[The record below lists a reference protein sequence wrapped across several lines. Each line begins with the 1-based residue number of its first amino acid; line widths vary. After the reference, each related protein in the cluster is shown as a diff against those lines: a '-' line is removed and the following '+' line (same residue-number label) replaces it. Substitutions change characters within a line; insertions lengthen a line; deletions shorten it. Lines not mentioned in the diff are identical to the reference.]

1 MKLFKSLKKTMIA
14 LIAGVTVSTAA
25 AAGIGGLSVQKVSA
39 DSLPQQT
46 DSNLNLDVK
55 AAIAVDAKTGQI
67 LYAKNA
73 EQALPV
79 ASMSKLMTVY
89 LVLQAIKNGKL
100 SWNIDLLCQRGRN
113 GFGKCSGRN
122 A

>member
-79 ASMSKLMTVY
+79 AINV
-89 LVLQAIKNGKL
+89 QADDGL
-100 SWNIDLLCQRGRN
+100 SGSSSHQKRQAELESRN
-113 GFGKCSGRN
+113 L